1 MEPPSPLR
9 LYATVLATGLL
20 VFGIVG
26 FFFDA
31 SFDRPDDLGEALG
44 LLSVNGWTNCFH
56 ILTGALGLLVIG
68 FAPRRYALWTSAL
81 YIVVAIAGV
90 I

>member
-1 MEPPSPLR
+1 MEQPSPVR
-9 LYATVLATGLL
+9 LYATALATALL
-20 VFGIVG
+20 SFGIAG

-31 SFDRPDDLGEALG
+31 SFERPGDVGAALG
-44 LLSVNGWTNCFH
+44 LLAVNGWANCFH

-68 FAPRRYALWTSAL
+68 FAARRYALWASAL
-81 YIVVAIAGV
+81 YLAVFLVGV

>member
-1 MEPPSPLR
+1 MAPPSPIR
-9 LYATVLATGLL
+9 FYATVLATGLL

-31 SFDRPDDLGEALG
+31 SFDRPDDVGEALG
-44 LLSVNGWTNCFH
+44 LLSVNGWANCFH

-68 FAPRRYALWTSAL
+68 FAPRPYALWTSAL
-81 YIVVAIAGV
+81 YVAVALVGV

>member
-1 MEPPSPLR
+1 MSQPSPVR

-31 SFDRPDDLGEALG
+31 SFDRPDDVGEALG
-44 LLSVNGWTNCFH
+44 LLSVNGWANCFH
-56 ILTGALGLLVIG
+56 IVTGALGLLVVG

-81 YIVVAIAGV
+81 YIAVAIVGIA
-90 I
+90 

>member
-1 MEPPSPLR
+1 MEQPSPVR

-31 SFDRPDDLGEALG
+31 SFDRPDDVRDALG
-44 LLSVNGWTNCFH
+44 LLSVNGWANCFH
-56 ILTGALGLLVIG
+56 ILTGALGLLVVG
-68 FAPRRYALWTSAL
+68 FASRPYAIWTSAL
-81 YIVVAIAGV
+81 YVAVALVGAV
-90 I
+90 